1 MEGTGTGQ
9 LGQEGGTSPTHHA
22 VLPCVFTASPHA
34 SEAPEQTWPYN
45 WWVGMKWAPVDPALG
60 QSLPRAQDWQLFPL
74 MDETLVGAPWKAG
87 PRSTGPNP
95 PGWRLAS

>member
-1 MEGTGTGQ
+1 MEGTGTGR

-45 WWVGMKWAPVDPALG
+45 WWVGMK
-60 QSLPRAQDWQLFPL
+60 
-74 MDETLVGAPWKAG
+74 
-87 PRSTGPNP
+87 
-95 PGWRLAS
+95 